1 MIKIFNSDD
10 TVFASNGN
18 TIINP
23 TRALVHKEDNGE
35 FYLDLECSIKYADY
49 IAGGNIIV
57 APTPQGEQ
65 AFRINNPTKTS
76 HKITAKCQHVFYDTA
91 NYLILDSNIENKD
104 CDTALKQ
111 LNSATEP
118 NSLFSVS
125 SDIATVDSY
134 RCVRQS
140 LYEAIQSVIEQWGG
154 HLVRDNFNIELKS
167 SIGDDNGVTVQYAKN
182 LKEISC
188 EQNWDSVVTKL
199 LPTGK
204 DDILLNA
211 IDEKADIYVT
221 SSRQYAIPYVKT
233 VSFNQD
239 HINEEDYQDSYGD
252 TDEEAYKQALVDDLK
267 KQAQS
272 YVETNSVPQVNY
284 TLKANLDKLTDIGDV
299 VEVKD
304 ERLGINILTHVIKY
318 EYDCILE
325 RYTELEFGN
334 FSQSLSG
341 LVSNITES
349 VSNSV
354 SGEVKSVKATLEK
367 QLQDINKTMEGSY
380 LTYDGNEMLILD
392 KLPKETAEK
401 VMKLD
406 KNGVSLSKAGID
418 GAFSL
423 VYSVDGTLNVGGSQK
438 NTVNVLDEQ
447 ENIIARISE
456 NGIEANG
463 INLEK
468 SVATL
473 SASANVTELLT
484 NGYSMLPLL
493 SEVIVG
499 KRLTASDG
507 GVKINDANKVLISG
521 RLALTPSVDGIKDF
535 LICRNS
541 ASDVLCATE
550 SMESTTS
557 YSDLVIAPTLCEVN
571 KNDVI
576 YIYYR
581 TEGTNDLIKKGKTTL
596 TVEVVE

>member
-18 TIINP
+18 AVINP

-35 FYLDLECSIKYADY
+35 FYLDLECPIEYADY
-49 IAGGNIIV
+49 IAGENIIV

-118 NSLFSVS
+118 NSLFSIS

-167 SIGDDNGVTVQYAKN
+167 SIGVDNGVTVQYAKN

-188 EQNWDSVVTKL
+188 KQNWNSVVTKL

-354 SGEVKSVKATLEK
+354 SGEVKSVKTTLEK

-380 LTYDGNEMLILD
+380 LTYDGSEMLILD
-392 KLPKETAEK
+392 RLPKETAEK
-401 VMKLD
+401 VIKLD

-423 VYSVDGTLNVGGSQK
+423 TYGVDGTLYVGGSQK
-438 NTVNVLDEQ
+438 NTVNVLDDQ

-473 SASANVTELLT
+473 SLSSDVTKPLT
-484 NGYSMLPLL
+484 LSNSKLPLL
-493 SEVIVG
+493 TDVVAG
-499 KRLTASDG
+499 KRLTAFG
-507 GVKINDANKVLISG
+507 GGIKINDASKVLISG
-521 RLALTPSVDGIKDF
+521 RLALAPSTDGVKEFIV
-535 LICRNS
+535 CRNS
-541 ASDVLCATE
+541 DSDLLCATE

-571 KNDVI
+571 KDDVI
-576 YIYYR
+576 YVYYR

>member
-18 TIINP
+18 VVINP

-118 NSLFSVS
+118 NSPFLIS

-167 SIGDDNGVTVQYAKN
+167 SIGVDNGVTVQYAKN

-188 EQNWDSVVTKL
+188 EQNWNSVVTKL

-354 SGEVKSVKATLEK
+354 SGEVKSVKTTLEK

-392 KLPKETAEK
+392 RLPKETAEK

-406 KNGVSLSKAGID
+406 KNGVSISKAGID

-423 VYSVDGTLNVGGSQK
+423 TYGVDGTLYVGGSQK

-473 SASANVTELLT
+473 SLSSDVTKPLT
-484 NGYSMLPLL
+484 SSNSKLPLL
-493 SEVIVG
+493 TDVVAG

>member
-18 TIINP
+18 TVINP

-35 FYLDLECSIKYADY
+35 FYLDLECSIKYVDY

-65 AFRINNPTKTS
+65 AFRVNNPTKTS

-140 LYEAIQSVIEQWGG
+140 LYEAIQSVIEQRGG

>member
-18 TIINP
+18 VVINP

-118 NSLFSVS
+118 NSPFLIS

-167 SIGDDNGVTVQYAKN
+167 SIGVDNGVTVQYAKN

-188 EQNWDSVVTKL
+188 EQNWNSVVTKL

-354 SGEVKSVKATLEK
+354 SGEVKSVKTTLEK

-380 LTYDGNEMLILD
+380 LTYDGNEMLIFD
-392 KLPKETAEK
+392 RLPKETAEK

-406 KNGVSLSKAGID
+406 KNGVSISKAGID

-423 VYSVDGTLNVGGSQK
+423 TYGVDGTLYVGGSQK

-473 SASANVTELLT
+473 SLSSDVTKPLT
-484 NGYSMLPLL
+484 SSNSKLPLL
-493 SEVIVG
+493 TDVVAG

>member
-1 MIKIFNSDD
+1 MIKIFNPTD
-10 TVFASNGN
+10 TVFTSNGN
-18 TIINP
+18 IVLKPIK
-23 TRALVHKEDNGE
+23 AKVKKEDNDAY
-35 FYLDLECSIKYADY
+35 YLDLEAGIEYAEHLVE
-49 IAGGNIIV
+49 GNIIV
-57 APTPQGEQ
+57 ANTPQGEQ
-65 AFRINNPTKTS
+65 AFRVSNPSKTRTKV
-76 HKITAKCQHVFYDTA
+76 KVKAYHVFYDSK
-91 NYLILDSNIENKD
+91 NYLIEDSYVVDKNCNDALDH
-104 CDTALKQ
+104 

-118 NSLFSVS
+118 QSPFTTI

-167 SIGDDNGVTVQYAKN
+167 SIGVDNGVTVQYAKN

-188 EQNWDSVVTKL
+188 EQNWNSVVTKL

-267 KQAQS
+267 KQAQR

-354 SGEVKSVKATLEK
+354 SGEVKSVKTTLEK

-380 LTYDGNEMLILD
+380 LAYDGNEMLILD
-392 KLPKETAEK
+392 RLPKETAEK

-418 GAFSL
+418 GTFSL
-423 VYSVDGTLNVGGSQK
+423 VYSVDGTLYVGGSQK

-447 ENIIARISE
+447 ENVIARISE

-473 SASANVTELLT
+473 SLSSDVTKPLT
-484 NGYSMLPLL
+484 SSNSKLPLL
-493 SEVIVG
+493 TDVVAG
-499 KRLTASDG
+499 KRLTAFDG
-507 GVKINDANKVLISG
+507 GVKINDASKVLISG
-521 RLALTPSVDGIKDF
+521 RLALAPSTDGVKGF

-571 KNDVI
+571 KDDVI
-576 YIYYR
+576 YVYYR

-596 TVEVVE
+596 TLEVVE

>member
-18 TIINP
+18 VVINP

-35 FYLDLECSIKYADY
+35 FYLDLECSIKYVDY

>member
-18 TIINP
+18 AVINP

-35 FYLDLECSIKYADY
+35 FYLDLECSIKYVDY

-140 LYEAIQSVIEQWGG
+140 LYEAIQSAIERWGG
-154 HLVRDNFNIELKS
+154 HLVRNNFNIELKG

-188 EQNWDSVVTKL
+188 EQNWNSVVTKL

-284 TLKANLDKLTDIGDV
+284 TLKANLEKLTDIGDV

-354 SGEVKSVKATLEK
+354 SGEVKSVKTTLEK

-406 KNGVSLSKAGID
+406 KNGVSLSKAGVD

-473 SASANVTELLT
+473 SLSSDVTKPLT
-484 NGYSMLPLL
+484 SSNSKLPLL
-493 SEVIVG
+493 TDVVAG

-507 GVKINDANKVLISG
+507 GIKINDASKVLISG
-521 RLALTPSVDGIKDF
+521 RLALAPSTDGVKEFIV
-535 LICRNS
+535 CRNLE
-541 ASDVLCATE
+541 SDVLCATE

-571 KNDVI
+571 KDDVI
-576 YIYYR
+576 YVYYR

>member
-18 TIINP
+18 VVINP

-35 FYLDLECSIKYADY
+35 FYLDLECSIKYVDY
-49 IAGGNIIV
+49 IVGGNIIV

-76 HKITAKCQHVFYDTA
+76 HKITAKCQHVSYDTA

-118 NSLFSVS
+118 SSPFLIS

-571 KNDVI
+571 KDDVI
-576 YIYYR
+576 YVYYR
-581 TEGTNDLIKKGKTTL
+581 TEGTNDLIKKGRTTL